1 MRNNKYICDICG
13 KEIVPDYGMITL
25 PGGSKI
31 KSNKTSINQIVFAQV
46 EADNYILSTE
56 QQKAKYDVCK
66 ECWDA
71 FVAVLIVRRESKK
84 EDINNVDEND

>member
-1 MRNNKYICDICG
+1 MRKNKYICDICG
-13 KEIVPDYGMITL
+13 KEIVPEYGMISL

-71 FVAVLIVRRESKK
+71 FVAVLRIRRELK
-84 EDINNVDEND
+84 EDNENVNENN